1 MDAQGQHD
9 DEDRLTPQN
18 PQHLEEYGKANV

>member
-1 MDAQGQHD
+1 MDAQEQHD

-18 PQHLEEYGKANV
+18 PQNMEEYGKANV